1 LTGPAGQAGA
11 SDVVGSDITP
21 LGPRA
26 IPAELIVRAGTAVR
40 RRHRAPILTEL
51 CGFRELPLRRLRHP
65 DYVSERNLA
74 MTTILL
80 LNAASSLLALV
91 GIAGFFALRE
101 RYSRRRPA
109 VQVLYVTTGQARRL
123 PHS

>member
-1 LTGPAGQAGA
+1 
-11 SDVVGSDITP
+11 V
-21 LGPRA
+21 
-26 IPAELIVRAGTAVR
+26 
-40 RRHRAPILTEL
+40 
-51 CGFRELPLRRLRHP
+51 
-65 DYVSERNLA
+65 YVSERNLA

-101 RYSRRRPA
+101 RRARRQA
-109 VQVLYVTTGQARRL
+109 VVQMLYVTTGTPRRL